1 MAKLT
6 YIKQASQLLCMDGG
20 RGPRKGREMSRL
32 GVIAD
37 GSVIIEDGV
46 IVFCGSDTLA
56 ELFMGS
62 ISKEALEKVEVIDA
76 RGMVAAPGLID
87 PHTHAVYAG
96 SRENELEMRLHG
108 AKYLDILKQ
117 GGGILSTARQTR
129 AAAEEALVTEAKSRL
144 DRFLL
149 HGVTTVEVKSGYG
162 LTVEDELKQLR
173 AIRSLDRNHHVDVIS
188 TFMGAHAFPPEYAGR
203 PDDYVR
209 LVIEEMLPAV
219 ASLGLAE
226 FCDVFCEQGV
236 FDISQTA
243 RIQEAAAALGLKL
256 KLHADEIAEGF
267 GGAELAA
274 ALRSVS
280 ADHLLKVSHTGI
292 EALARSGTVAVLL
305 PGTALFLMETPAP
318 ARALIEAGVPV
329 ALATDCNP
337 GTSPTCSLPFVM
349 NAACLTMRMTPAE
362 VLTACTINAAYAV
375 GRASS
380 IGSLEAGK
388 KGDVVLFKAD
398 NYKQLQYYYGMNL
411 VDTVI
416 KNGEVVVKG
425 GMLVG

>member
-20 RGPRKGREMSRL
+20 RGPRKGRELSRL

-37 GSVIIEDGV
+37 GSVIIENGV

-56 ELFMGS
+56 ELFMS
-62 ISKEALEKVEVIDA
+62 SFSKEALEKVEVIDA

-129 AAAEEALVTEAKSRL
+129 EASADALVLEAKSRL

-162 LTVEDELKQLR
+162 LTVQDELKQLQV
-173 AIRSLDRNHHVDVIS
+173 IRSLDRIHPVDVIP
-188 TFMGAHAFPPEYAGR
+188 TFMGAHAIPAEYAGR

-219 ASLGLAE
+219 AEGGLAE

-236 FDISQTA
+236 FSISQTA
-243 RIQEAAAALGLKL
+243 RILEAAAALGLKL
-256 KLHADEIAEGF
+256 KLHADEIAGGF

-274 ALRSVS
+274 SLRAVS
-280 ADHLLKVSHTGI
+280 ADHLLKVSQTGI
-292 EALARSGTVAVLL
+292 DALSHSGTVAVLL
-305 PGTALFLMETPAP
+305 PGTAFFLMEPPAP

-349 NAACLTMRMTPAE
+349 NTACLTMGMTPAE

-380 IGSLEAGK
+380 VGSLEAGK
-388 KGDVVLFKAD
+388 KGDVVLFQAD
-398 NYKQLQYYYGMNL
+398 NFKQLQYYYGMNL

-416 KNGEVVVKG
+416 KNGEVVVRG
-425 GMLVG
+425 GILVG